1 MEAIL
6 DRNNSHDEKIHKANK
21 LRERKNNESKR
32 DWRDKGILWN
42 LHPLYKIKVDPVDYI
57 D

>member
-6 DRNNSHDEKIHKANK
+6 DRNNSHDDKIHKANK

-42 LHPLYKIKVDPVDYI
+42 LHPFTKLRPIQWI
-57 D
+57 T